1 MPIINHPKVSLI
13 LPIYNMEKFL
23 ERCVDSILAQTYD
36 NLEIILVNDGS
47 KDRSDEICKKYA
59 SLDQRVIYVS
69 QKNGGICAARNAG
82 LDHASGDYIIF
93 IDPDDYVA
101 TNLVSDVIQTFKN
114 SDEKLDMVAY
124 GVHIVKVDR
133 EVGQIYWEK
142 SLTTEQILTRML
154 YVTGWEVWCKAY
166 DRAIWENLRFNDSMR
181 SVEDVYIAADIA
193 SKVKHAK
200 ALDGLYYY
208 LDRQPHGSLT
218 QTRNSYSYYE
228 EYIAWHHHLD
238 FSVLAPDETSMLN
251 VRTSIG
257 ALRALFKDDSD
268 HKLSAGQREELL
280 SFLNEQGYKK
290 EQLTPVLLSYLFYRR
305 AILIKA
311 ISGKATTHDEVVNMK
326 SALKLYA
333 VNSVEKQLS
342 EDQENEIYT
351 YIHDTKNLP
360 LKNIYK
366 LLRLAIIH
374 DNRLVKDIVGQL
386 MMKKLSH

>member
-1 MPIINHPKVSLI
+1 MSAK
-13 LPIYNMEKFL
+13 
-23 ERCVDSILAQTYD
+23 
-36 NLEIILVNDGS
+36 
-47 KDRSDEICKKYA
+47 
-59 SLDQRVIYVS
+59 
-69 QKNGGICAARNAG
+69 KNGGLCAARNAG

-238 FSVLAPDETSMLN
+238 FPVSTPDETSMLN

-257 ALRALFKDDSD
+257 AL
-268 HKLSAGQREELL
+268 
-280 SFLNEQGYKK
+280 
-290 EQLTPVLLSYLFYRR
+290 
-305 AILIKA
+305 
-311 ISGKATTHDEVVNMK
+311 
-326 SALKLYA
+326 
-333 VNSVEKQLS
+333 
-342 EDQENEIYT
+342 
-351 YIHDTKNLP
+351 
-360 LKNIYK
+360 
-366 LLRLAIIH
+366 
-374 DNRLVKDIVGQL
+374 
-386 MMKKLSH
+386 

>member
-23 ERCVDSILAQTYD
+23 ERCVDSILAQTYK

-47 KDRSDEICKKYA
+47 KDRTDEICKKYA
-59 SLDQRVIYVS
+59 SLDKRVIYVS
-69 QKNGGICAARNAG
+69 QKNGGLCAARNTG

-101 TNLVSDVIQTFKN
+101 ANLVSDVVQTFKN
-114 SDEKLDMVAY
+114 SEEELDMVAY
-124 GVHIVKVDR
+124 GVHIVKKDK
-133 EVGQIYWEK
+133 EIGQIFWEK
-142 SLTTEQILTRML
+142 SLTTKQILTRML

-238 FSVLAPDETSMLN
+238 FPVSSPDKISMLN
-251 VRTSIG
+251 IRMGIG
-257 ALRALFKDDSD
+257 ALQALFRDDSD
-268 HKLSAGQREELL
+268 HKLTSSQKEELL
-280 SFLNEQGYKK
+280 NFLEEQGYKK
-290 EQLTPVLLSYLFYRR
+290 AQITPVLLSYFFYRKMV
-305 AILIKA
+305 LIKT
-311 ISGKATTHDEVVNMK
+311 ISNESTLHDEITTMK
-326 SALKLYA
+326 SALKLYV
-333 VNSVEKQLS
+333 VNSVENQLS
-342 EDQENEIYT
+342 KDQELELYT

-360 LKNIYK
+360 LKRIYK
-366 LLRLAIIH
+366 ILRWGIIN
-374 DNRLVKDIVGQL
+374 DVRLIKDIGGQL

>member
-1 MPIINHPKVSLI
+1 MPIINQPKVSLI

-23 ERCVDSILAQTYD
+23 ERCVDSILAQTYK

-47 KDRSDEICKKYA
+47 KDRTDEICKKYA
-59 SLDQRVIYVS
+59 SLDKRVIYVS
-69 QKNGGICAARNAG
+69 QKNGGLCAARNTG

-101 TNLVSDVIQTFKN
+101 ANLVSDVVQTFKN
-114 SDEKLDMVAY
+114 SEEELDMVAY
-124 GVHIVKVDR
+124 GVHIVKKDK
-133 EVGQIYWEK
+133 EIGQIFWEK
-142 SLTTEQILTRML
+142 SLTTKQILTRML

-166 DRAIWENLRFNDSMR
+166 NKAIWENLRFNDSMR

-200 ALDGLYYY
+200 VLDGLYYY

-238 FSVLAPDETSMLN
+238 FPVSTPDETSMLN

>member
-154 YVTGWEVWCKAY
+154 YVTG
-166 DRAIWENLRFNDSMR
+166 
-181 SVEDVYIAADIA
+181 
-193 SKVKHAK
+193 
-200 ALDGLYYY
+200 
-208 LDRQPHGSLT
+208 
-218 QTRNSYSYYE
+218 
-228 EYIAWHHHLD
+228 
-238 FSVLAPDETSMLN
+238 
-251 VRTSIG
+251 
-257 ALRALFKDDSD
+257 
-268 HKLSAGQREELL
+268 
-280 SFLNEQGYKK
+280 
-290 EQLTPVLLSYLFYRR
+290 
-305 AILIKA
+305 
-311 ISGKATTHDEVVNMK
+311 
-326 SALKLYA
+326 
-333 VNSVEKQLS
+333 
-342 EDQENEIYT
+342 
-351 YIHDTKNLP
+351 
-360 LKNIYK
+360 
-366 LLRLAIIH
+366 
-374 DNRLVKDIVGQL
+374 
-386 MMKKLSH
+386 

>member
-69 QKNGGICAARNAG
+69 QKNGGLCAARNAG

-208 LDRQPHGSLT
+208 LDR
-218 QTRNSYSYYE
+218 
-228 EYIAWHHHLD
+228 
-238 FSVLAPDETSMLN
+238 
-251 VRTSIG
+251 
-257 ALRALFKDDSD
+257 
-268 HKLSAGQREELL
+268 
-280 SFLNEQGYKK
+280 
-290 EQLTPVLLSYLFYRR
+290 
-305 AILIKA
+305 
-311 ISGKATTHDEVVNMK
+311 
-326 SALKLYA
+326 
-333 VNSVEKQLS
+333 
-342 EDQENEIYT
+342 
-351 YIHDTKNLP
+351 
-360 LKNIYK
+360 
-366 LLRLAIIH
+366 
-374 DNRLVKDIVGQL
+374 
-386 MMKKLSH
+386 

>member
-1 MPIINHPKVSLI
+1 MSAK
-13 LPIYNMEKFL
+13 
-23 ERCVDSILAQTYD
+23 
-36 NLEIILVNDGS
+36 
-47 KDRSDEICKKYA
+47 
-59 SLDQRVIYVS
+59 
-69 QKNGGICAARNAG
+69 KNGGLCAARNAG

-238 FSVLAPDETSMLN
+238 FSVSTPDETSMLN